1 MNQTAALQALTH
13 IENGNNR
20 EAARV
25 LRAILEGGTNVPS
38 AAQATAIADISN
50 SASGTQIAT
59 AVNGILAVLRAQGAI
74 ATA

>member
-1 MNQTAALQALTH
+1 MDQFTAITALSH

-25 LRAILEGGTNVPS
+25 LRAILEGDTNVPS
-38 AAQATAIADISN
+38 AAQADAIADIAN
-50 SASGTQIAT
+50 DATGTQIAT

-74 ATA
+74 AAS